1 MLNYQKANSFN
12 DYRTSGHSSVVE
24 RLVANEKVVG
34 SSPIARSKIM
44 IIWIASYPKSGN
56 TYLRSFISSYYFSKK
71 GKFDF
76 DLLLNIL
83 QFPSIKFSKK
93 KINSEMEASQN
104 WIYNQQQFF
113 SGDKIHFIKTHSS
126 LNQYNGNNFTNKNL
140 SLGAI
145 YIVRDPRNL
154 ITSMTHHYS
163 LNYEQAYLKLIN
175 ENQTLLEK
183 SSDGDFSNFTFL
195 GSWSSHY
202 KSWQNTNEFK
212 TLFIKYEDLEDN
224 KYDTFK
230 KIITFIDSLK
240 TNKSSINE
248 KKLINSIN
256 STNFSNLRN
265 KEENEGFEES
275 VYSRSGEKKRFFNL
289 GFNNRWQKILPK
301 NILQKLNNTLQ
312 NELND
317 LGYIIND

>member
-1 MLNYQKANSFN
+1 
-12 DYRTSGHSSVVE
+12 
-24 RLVANEKVVG
+24 
-34 SSPIARSKIM
+34 M

-83 QFPSIKFSKK
+83 QFPSVKFSKK
-93 KINSEMEASQN
+93 KNNSELEASQS

-113 SGDKIHFIKTHSS
+113 SGEKLHFIKTHSN
-126 LNQYNGNNFTNKNL
+126 LNEYKGNSFTTKNL
-140 SLGAI
+140 SLGGI

-163 LNYEQAYLKLIN
+163 LNYDQAYSKMIN
-175 ENQTLLEK
+175 KNQTLLEK
-183 SSDGDFSNFTFL
+183 STDGDCSNFTFL

-202 KSWQNTNEFK
+202 KSWKNTNSFK
-212 TLFIKYEDLEDN
+212 ILFIKYEDLENN
-224 KYDTFK
+224 KFDTFK
-230 KIITFIDSLK
+230 KIVNFINTLK
-240 TNKSSINE
+240 NDKQSINK

-256 STNFSNLRN
+256 STNFSNLKN

-275 VYSRSGEKKRFFNL
+275 VYSKTGKKKRFFNL
-289 GFNNRWQKILPK
+289 GFNNRWQKILPN
-301 NILQKLNNTLQ
+301 NILNKLNNTLQ
-312 NELND
+312 NELNE
-317 LGYIIND
+317 LGYEINE

>member
-1 MLNYQKANSFN
+1 
-12 DYRTSGHSSVVE
+12 
-24 RLVANEKVVG
+24 
-34 SSPIARSKIM
+34 M

-83 QFPSIKFSKK
+83 QFPSIKFTKK
-93 KINSEMEASQN
+93 KINSEEEASQN

-126 LNQYNGNNFTNKNL
+126 LIEYRGNSFTNKNL

-163 LNYEQAYLKLIN
+163 LNYEQAYSKLIN
-175 ENQTLLEK
+175 EKQTLLEK
-183 SSDGDFSNFTFL
+183 STDGDYSNFTFL

-202 KSWQNTNEFK
+202 KSWKNTKDFK
-212 TLFIKYEDLEDN
+212 TLFIKYEDLENN
-224 KYDTFK
+224 KLETFN
-230 KIITFIDSLK
+230 KIVNFINSLK
-240 TNKSSINE
+240 KDQSTVDE
-248 KKLINSIN
+248 KRFKNAIN

-275 VYSRSGEKKRFFNL
+275 VYSSLGEKKRFFNL

-301 NILQKLNNTLQ
+301 NILLKLNNSLQ
-312 NELND
+312 NDLND
-317 LGYIIND
+317 LGYIINE

>member
-1 MLNYQKANSFN
+1 LPAPKF
-12 DYRTSGHSSVVE
+12 
-24 RLVANEKVVG
+24 
-34 SSPIARSKIM
+34 M
-44 IIWIASYPKSGN
+44 IIWISSYPKSGN
-56 TYLRSFISSYYFSKK
+56 TYLRSFISSYFFSKK

-93 KINSEMEASQN
+93 KISSEAEACQS

-113 SGDKIHFIKTHSS
+113 SGDKLHFIKTHSS
-126 LNQYNGNNFTNKNL
+126 LNQYRGYNFTNKNL

-154 ITSMTHHYS
+154 ITSMTNHYS
-163 LNYEQAYLKLIN
+163 LSYEQAYLKIIN
-175 ENQTLLEK
+175 EKQTLLEK
-183 SSDGDFSNFTFL
+183 STDGDYSNFTFL
-195 GSWSSHY
+195 GSWSDHY
-202 KSWQNTNEFK
+202 KSWKNTNEFK
-212 TLFIKYEDLEDN
+212 TLFIKYEELEN
-224 KYDTFK
+224 NRLETFK
-230 KIITFIDSLK
+230 KIINFINSLK
-240 TNKSSINE
+240 QDKSSINE

-275 VYSRSGEKKRFFNL
+275 VYSNSGEKKRFFNL

-301 NILQKLNNTLQ
+301 NILYKLNKNLQ
-312 NELND
+312 NDLND
-317 LGYIIND
+317 LGYNS

>member
-1 MLNYQKANSFN
+1 
-12 DYRTSGHSSVVE
+12 
-24 RLVANEKVVG
+24 
-34 SSPIARSKIM
+34 M

-83 QFPSIKFSKK
+83 QFPSIKFTKK
-93 KINSEMEASQN
+93 KINSEEEASQN

-126 LNQYNGNNFTNKNL
+126 LIEYRGNSFTNKNL

-163 LNYEQAYLKLIN
+163 LNYEQAYSKLIN
-175 ENQTLLEK
+175 EKQTLLEK
-183 SSDGDFSNFTFL
+183 STDGDYSNFTFL

-202 KSWQNTNEFK
+202 KSWKNTKYFK
-212 TLFIKYEDLEDN
+212 TLFIKYEDLENN
-224 KYDTFK
+224 KLETFN
-230 KIITFIDSLK
+230 KIVNFINSLK
-240 TNKSSINE
+240 KDQSPVDE
-248 KKLINSIN
+248 KRFKNAIN

-275 VYSRSGEKKRFFNL
+275 VYTSLGEKKRFFNL

-301 NILQKLNNTLQ
+301 NILLKLNNSLQ
-312 NELND
+312 NDLND
-317 LGYIIND
+317 LGYKIYE

>member
-1 MLNYQKANSFN
+1 
-12 DYRTSGHSSVVE
+12 
-24 RLVANEKVVG
+24 
-34 SSPIARSKIM
+34 M

-71 GKFDF
+71 GKFNF

-83 QFPSIKFSKK
+83 QFPSLKFSKK
-93 KINSEMEASQN
+93 KINSELEACQS

-126 LNQYNGNNFTNKNL
+126 LNKYKGYDFTTKNL
-140 SLGAI
+140 SMGAI

-154 ITSMTHHYS
+154 ITSITHHYS
-163 LNYEQAYLKLIN
+163 LNYEQAYSKLIN

-183 SSDGDFSNFTFL
+183 STDGDYSNFTFL
-195 GSWSSHY
+195 GSWSNHY
-202 KSWQNTNEFK
+202 RSWKNTKDFK
-212 TLFIKYEDLEDN
+212 TLFIKYEDFENN
-224 KYDTFK
+224 KLDTFK
-230 KIITFIDSLK
+230 KILIFINSLK
-240 TNKSSINE
+240 QNELLIDE
-248 KKLINSIN
+248 KKFINSIN

-275 VYSRSGEKKRFFNL
+275 VYSKTGEKKRFFNL

-301 NILQKLNNTLQ
+301 NILLKLNNTFQDDL
-312 NELND
+312 NEL
-317 LGYIIND
+317 GYNLNE

>member
-44 IIWIASYPKSGN
+44 IIWVASYPKSGN
-56 TYLRSFISSYYFSKK
+56 TYLRSFISSYFFSKK

-76 DLLLNIL
+76 DLLFNIL

-93 KINSEMEASQN
+93 KIYSEEDASQS
-104 WIYNQQQFF
+104 WIFNQQHFF
-113 SGDKIHFIKTHSS
+113 SGDKVHFIKTHNT
-126 LNQYNGNNFTNKNL
+126 LNQYNGNNFTNKKL

-163 LNYEQAYLKLIN
+163 LSYEEAYAKLIN
-175 ENQTLLEK
+175 ERQTLLEK
-183 SSDGDFSNFTFL
+183 TIDGDYSNFTFL

-202 KSWQNTNEFK
+202 KSWKNTNDFK
-212 TLFIKYEDLEDN
+212 TLFIKYEDLENN
-224 KYDTFK
+224 KWDTFK
-230 KIITFIDSLK
+230 LIINFINELK
-240 TNKSSINE
+240 KDKSSVNE
-248 KKLINSIN
+248 KKLTNSIN

-275 VYSRSGEKKRFFNL
+275 VYSISGEKKRFFNL

-301 NILQKLNNTLQ
+301 NILLKINNNLQ

-317 LGYIIND
+317 LGYI

>member
-1 MLNYQKANSFN
+1 M
-12 DYRTSGHSSVVE
+12 VE

-34 SSPIARSKIM
+34 SSPIARSNVM

-71 GKFDF
+71 GKFNF

-83 QFPSIKFSKK
+83 QFPSLKFTKK
-93 KINSEMEASQN
+93 KINSELEACQS
-104 WIYNQQQFF
+104 WIYNQQHFF

-126 LNQYNGNNFTNKNL
+126 LNKYKGYDFTAKNL

-154 ITSMTHHYS
+154 ITSMIHHYS
-163 LNYEQAYLKLIN
+163 LSYEQAYSKLIN
-175 ENQTLLEK
+175 EKQTLLEK
-183 SSDGDFSNFTFL
+183 STDGDHSNFTFL
-195 GSWSSHY
+195 GSWSDHY
-202 KSWQNTNEFK
+202 KSWKNSSEFK
-212 TLFIKYEDLEDN
+212 TLFIKYEDFENN
-224 KYDTFK
+224 KLDTFK
-230 KIITFIDSLK
+230 KIVIFINSLK
-240 TNKSSINE
+240 QNESLIDE
-248 KKLINSIN
+248 KKFINSIN

-275 VYSRSGEKKRFFNL
+275 VYSKTGEKKRFFNL

-301 NILQKLNNTLQ
+301 NILLKLNNTFQDDL
-312 NELND
+312 NEL
-317 LGYIIND
+317 GYS